1 MMQLAQAQQM
11 RKDWNTQVMMGA
23 ANYMQRDSR
32 FVAFVYNKGEDDVPL
47 LMNLEKQYQRMASD
61 ASGRSQVFYKNRL
74 ALIGGHIDLLVRT
87 SMTAAKAAGCFQ
99 EITIKAPA
107 MSPNGFF
114 Q

>member
-11 RKDWNTQVMMGA
+11 RKDWNTQAMLGA

-32 FVAFVYNKGEDDVPL
+32 FVAYVYNKGETDVPKL
-47 LMNLEKQYQRMASD
+47 LALEKQYQGLASE
-61 ASGRSQVFYKNRL
+61 ARGRSQIFYKNRL

-87 SMTAAKAAGCFQ
+87 SQTAAKAAGCFQ